1 MEDIT
6 HEYTDA
12 IVNPANVF
20 LAHSGGCAAAI
31 LREAGSILELDSMNY
46 VNVHGKLPVG
56 SCTFTRS
63 GNLKT
68 K

>member
-1 MEDIT
+1 MGDIT
-6 HEYTDA
+6 HEHTDA
-12 IVNPANVF
+12 IVNPATED

-31 LREAGSILELDSMNY
+31 LREAGAKLMNDSMNY
-46 VNVHGKLPVG
+46 VGVHGKLPVG

-63 GNLKT
+63 GNLKS

>member
-1 MEDIT
+1 MGDIT
-6 HEYTDA
+6 HEHTDA
-12 IVNPANVF
+12 IVNPANVN
-20 LAHSGGCAAAI
+20 LAHRGGCSAAI
-31 LREAGSILELDSMNY
+31 SREAGGSLQLDSMNY

>member
-1 MEDIT
+1 MGDIT
-6 HEYTDA
+6 DEHTDA
-12 IVNPANVF
+12 IVNPANEN

-31 LREAGSILELDSMNY
+31 LREAGGSLQRESMNY